1 MKIYF
6 SGSIRGG
13 REHQV
18 FYRDIVEEL
27 KKYGEVLTEFVS
39 DSNLTYRGSS
49 LPSEEIYKL
58 DVSLLNKCDIVVADV
73 TVPSLGVGYE
83 IAYAENI
90 KKKII
95 CLYKPDPSR
104 ELSAMIKGNPNLKLF
119 EYNDSVEIS
128 SILERELK

>member
-18 FYRDIVEEL
+18 FYRQIVEEL

-39 DSNLTYRGSS
+39 DANLIYKGSS

-58 DVSLLNKCDIVVADV
+58 DVSLLDKCDIVVADV
-73 TVPSLGVGYE
+73 TIPSLGVGYE
-83 IAYAENI
+83 IAYAESI
-90 KKKII
+90 KKKIV

-104 ELSAMIKGNPNLKLF
+104 ELSAMIKGNPNVKLF
-119 EYNDSVEIS
+119 EYNNMSEVVA
-128 SILERELK
+128 ILERELK